1 MSHTQAPQRK
11 TYSAKASLEVFYT
24 GGPCR
29 LSHDGTMVAAA
40 CHEAVNIVEVATGKV
55 AVLLICACDSQGSPV
70 SHGGDPFIASVHGP
84 AMCRTEIRDLLDGRY
99 EPEPEPQP

>member
-11 TYSAKASLEVFYT
+11 TYAAKASLEVFYT

-55 AVLLICACDSQGSPV
+55 VHNLP
-70 SHGGDPFIASVHGP
+70 GD
-84 AMCRTEIRDLLDGRY
+84 TEPITALCWSKDGRRVFTA
-99 EPEPEPQP
+99 